1 MTHEILEANTIALWS
16 KFTTFPEVNDFSVL
30 NRADKLKRSC
40 KKFTQD
46 LKKKKQIM
54 LMNAEEGGQMIEILK
69 GPKKDYVKQLQ
80 LSMKSANEF

>member
-40 KKFTQD
+40 TKFTQD
-46 LKKKKQIM
+46 LKKKKTDH
-54 LMNAEEGGQMIEILK
+54 ADECRRRW
-69 GPKKDYVKQLQ
+69 
-80 LSMKSANEF
+80 AND